1 LPRVL
6 APPSSRAVQLE
17 WIGESVIRAELSPRT
32 LRVGIASDVVIRL
45 DNTGTGSCTN
55 VILQVR
61 LPHELVFE
69 YGREFVKIPRLG
81 PGQRHEL
88 AMTIRPRQAGRWTIT
103 IPNFSFTDPTGRSR
117 RFRDKSWTI
126 DVLPEQPRVASCED
140 PPLKQ
145 PQSADRHDEAIFISY
160 RECEPESDFAAG
172 WLYDSLCA
180 RLRTGTV
187 FWNKSLIEP
196 GEDFMKRL
204 NAELAKCTSLLAVI
218 GPKWLEVVEQRLK
231 NSDEDFV
238 RHEITVALE
247 RNIRIIPVLINGATM
262 PTYRKLPE
270 GLREFAYKNGI
281 SVEPGRFD
289 ATVSKI
295 ILTLRRGPA

>member
-1 LPRVL
+1 
-6 APPSSRAVQLE
+6 
-17 WIGESVIRAELSPRT
+17 VIRAELSPKT
-32 LRVGIASDVVIRL
+32 LRAGVASDVVIML
-45 DNTGTGSCTN
+45 HNTGTGSCIN
-55 VILQVR
+55 VTLQMR
-61 LPHELVFE
+61 LPHELVLE
-69 YGREFVKIPRLG
+69 YGQGLVEIPRLG

-88 AMTIRPRQAGRWTIT
+88 AIKLLPRREGRWTIT

-117 RFRDKSWTI
+117 RFRDESWKI
-126 DVLPEQPRVASCED
+126 DVLPGQPRVIPHED

-145 PQSADRHDEAIFISY
+145 PKPANRHDEAIFISY

-172 WLYDSLCA
+172 WLYDSLRA

-218 GPKWLEVVEQRLK
+218 GPKWLEIIEQRL
-231 NSDEDFV
+231 NNDDDDFV

-247 RNIRIIPVLINGATM
+247 RNVRIIPVLINEAKM

-281 SVEPGRFD
+281 SVEPGQFD
-289 ATVSKI
+289 AAVSKI
-295 ILTLRRGPA
+295 ILTLRHGPA